1 MKTVKKVF
9 WILSG
14 TVVLFAVIIGLT
26 SCTGCALLFK
36 NIIEGGGFS
45 EEWQSSNGKIYKD
58 ISYGDKQNNL
68 FDLYIPTSADP
79 QIKQGAILFIHGG
92 SWNSGKRSDM
102 DYACKRYAKAGYITA
117 TIEYS
122 LGGNKK
128 HPEVNVFTMLDEIGA
143 CIKAIQKKTA
153 ELGYNVD
160 KIALSGYSA
169 GGHLALLYAYS
180 RADQSPLP
188 IAFVFEKVGPVDFH
202 NTSWGSDDNKEK
214 PALACALA
222 GKDVNEE
229 MIKTGEGE
237 KVINA
242 VSPVAFVTSKSVP
255 TLFAYGAKDTL
266 VKPIHAKLLK
276 EALEKAGVPHQYIE
290 YPHSNHGLYED
301 PECRDEFNRTAIEF
315 AKKYFGY

>member
-1 MKTVKKVF
+1 MKTYKKVF
-9 WILSG
+9 WFLSG
-14 TVVLFAVIIGLT
+14 TVALFAVIIGIS
-26 SCTGCALLFK
+26 SCTGCAFLFGK
-36 NIIEGGGFS
+36 VIEGGGFS

-58 ISYGDKQNNL
+58 IFYGDKQNNL
-68 FDLYIPTSADP
+68 FDLYIPASADP
-79 QIKQGAILFIHGG
+79 QIKQGVILFIHGG

-143 CIKAIQKKTA
+143 CIKAIQTKTA

-180 RADQSPLP
+180 RADRSPLP

-202 NTSWGSDDNKEK
+202 GKTWGSNDPKKD
-214 PALACALA
+214 PALAFALA
-222 GKDVNEE
+222 GKEFKEE
-229 MIKTGEGE
+229 MAGSDEVE
-237 KVINA
+237 KVINS

-255 TLFAYGAKDTL
+255 TLFAYGAKDDL
-266 VKPIHAKLLK
+266 VKPAHAKLLK
-276 EALEKAGVPHQYIE
+276 ETLEKAGVPHQYIE

-301 PECRDEFNRTAIEF
+301 PECRDEFNQAVLEF
-315 AKKYFGY
+315 ARKYFGY

>member
-1 MKTVKKVF
+1 MKTFKKLF

-14 TVVLFAVIIGLT
+14 AVALFAVIIGIT

-36 NIIEGGGFS
+36 NIIKGGGFS

-58 ISYGDKQNNL
+58 IPYGDKQNNL
-68 FDLYIPTSADP
+68 FDLYIPASADP
-79 QIKQGAILFIHGG
+79 QVKQGAILFIHGG

-122 LGGNKK
+122 LGSKK
-128 HPEVNVFTMLDEIGA
+128 HPEVNVFTMLDEIEA
-143 CIKAIQKKTA
+143 CIEAIQKKTA
-153 ELGYNVD
+153 ELGYDVD

-180 RADQSPLP
+180 RTDRSPLP
-188 IAFVFEKVGPVDFH
+188 IAFVFEKVGSVDFH
-202 NTSWGSDDNKEK
+202 GKTWGSNDPKKD
-214 PALACALA
+214 PVLAFALA
-222 GKDVNEE
+222 GKEFKEE
-229 MIKTGEGE
+229 MAGSDEVE
-237 KVINA
+237 KVINS

-255 TLFAYGAKDTL
+255 TLFAYGAKDNL

-301 PECRDEFNRTAIEF
+301 PECRDEFNRAAVEF